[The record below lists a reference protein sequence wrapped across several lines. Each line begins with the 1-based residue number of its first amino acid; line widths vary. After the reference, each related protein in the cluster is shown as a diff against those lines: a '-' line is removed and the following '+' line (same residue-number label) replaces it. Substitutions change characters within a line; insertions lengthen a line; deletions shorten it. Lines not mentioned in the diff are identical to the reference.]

1 VTDPA
6 ESPEPLTPTSEPVAS
21 VETEKERD
29 PADELQHNLPIDHQV
44 ASGSIFN
51 GTTNVGTMNVGSA
64 GPSVLTWW
72 PLRDE
77 FATSPPSFVE
87 PPNFEEL
94 RRLIDEHH
102 VVLLTGS
109 GCGSVSAAGSALR
122 AAGHHPIV
130 ELPASPTT
138 QELLAAVQQISTTKR
153 TAGILVP
160 SLGEDALRGF
170 GAAELRRLHG
180 ALGPNASVIFTTRAQ
195 LVPGAPTHVLP
206 TLEATAPDAAE
217 VIRGRVPA
225 DADVRERAL
234 AALALLPVDTLAG
247 PGTAVALVDAARA
260 SADASPEQLASVI
273 SGQSEAL
280 DEWLAERPTAEHVAW
295 LTAAVTLD
303 GVPSADVD
311 AEALALH
318 HLVEGELEPSS
329 EPKRFGSADRGWPA
343 GVVTL
348 CRRPLGTYFGV
359 QETEV
364 VEICPPHRRE
374 WLFAQ
379 LWDRLGAD
387 FRTAYIQWLCAL
399 AEHPS
404 PRVRSGGAV
413 TAGMLFAKEPATAER
428 ELLRPWALD
437 GRLTLCECAGL
448 AIGIPVLLGN
458 DPASARALAYSW
470 SEPRSGVKRR
480 RAAIAAY
487 GGPLGA
493 WDNGS
498 AAPAHLWRI
507 PDEPRRAPD
516 DEDERRAAE
525 RMQLRHAADNAL
537 ASLVAAGAEAG
548 QVRATV
554 IGLLSSQADERQERQ
569 RAYELLPKVLHR
581 LTRGDEMGRASLAA
595 LLDDAEQAS
604 FVELTTLLAR
614 AFDVPSGFASAR
626 AALLVLLD
634 AHGTGWI
641 DQDIMNK
648 IIRAM
653 KAGTRP
659 GRLPA
664 LGKQIE
670 RVLAVER
677 RDDGARGRAAR
688 DVYSTFFSTPQGGA
702 VIHAR

>member
-1 VTDPA
+1 VTGPSEPP
-6 ESPEPLTPTSEPVAS
+6 ESPTPPVEPVPSA
-21 VETEKERD
+21 ETEKERD
-29 PADELQHNLPIDHQV
+29 PADELQHNLPIGHQV

-51 GTTNVGTMNVGSA
+51 GATNVRTMYLGSA

-77 FATSPPSFVE
+77 FATGTPSFVE
-87 PPNFEEL
+87 PPNFDKL
-94 RRLIDEHH
+94 RQLIGEQH

-109 GCGSVSAAGSALR
+109 GCGSVSAAGAALR
-122 AAGHHPIV
+122 TAGHDPIV

-138 QELLAAVQQISTTKR
+138 QELLAAIQQISTAKR
-153 TAGILVP
+153 TAGILIP
-160 SLGEDALRGF
+160 SVGEEALRGF
-170 GAAELRRLHG
+170 GAAELRRLRG
-180 ALGPNASVIFTTRAQ
+180 ALGQGASVIFTTRAQ
-195 LVPGAPTHVLP
+195 LVPDAPTHVLQ
-206 TLEATAPDAAE
+206 TLEAAAPDATE
-217 VIRGRVPA
+217 VICGHAPIES
-225 DADVRERAL
+225 DVRERAL
-234 AALALLPVDTLAG
+234 AALALLPTDTPVG
-247 PGTAVALVDAARA
+247 PGVAVALVDAARA

-280 DEWLAERPTAEHVAW
+280 NEWLAERPTAEHVAW

-303 GVPSADVD
+303 GIPSADVD
-311 AEALALH
+311 TEALTLR
-318 HLVEGELEPSS
+318 HLLEGELEPSN

-343 GVVTL
+343 GVVTF

-364 VEICPPHRRE
+364 VEVCPPHKRE

-387 FRTAYIQWLCAL
+387 FRTAYIEWLRAL

-413 TAGMLFAKEPATAER
+413 TAGMLFAKEPAIAER

-437 GRLTLCECAGL
+437 GRFTLCECAGL
-448 AIGIPVLLGN
+448 AIGIPVLLGS

-498 AAPAHLWRI
+498 AAPARLWRI
-507 PDEPRRAPD
+507 PEEPHRALEE
-516 DEDERRAAE
+516 EDTRQAAE
-525 RMQLRHAADNAL
+525 RAQLRRAADNAL

-554 IGLLSSQADERQERQ
+554 IGLISSQAEERQERQ
-569 RAYELLPKVLHR
+569 RAYELLPKVVHR
-581 LTRGDEMGRASLAA
+581 LTRGGELARASLAA

-604 FVELTTLLAR
+604 FCELTTLLAR

-626 AALLVLLD
+626 ATLLVLLD
-634 AHGTGWI
+634 AHGAGWI
-641 DQDIMNK
+641 DQEVVNK

-653 KAGTRP
+653 KAGARP
-659 GRLPA
+659 GRLSA
-664 LGKQIE
+664 LGKQLE
-670 RVLAVER
+670 RVLTVEC
-677 RDDGARGRAAR
+677 RDDGARGRTAR
-688 DVYSTFFSTPQGGA
+688 DVYATFFSTPQE
-702 VIHAR
+702 VL